1 MVSWLG
7 ASPDL
12 DLLCRHRKV
21 CTAGDA
27 PAVLRDDNLPPSFN
41 RVPISGK
48 CGNRRMFQ
56 SQEWWLMP
64 VIQML
69 WMLRQKDCH
78 QFEASLDYRD
88 TVST

>member
-12 DLLCRHRKV
+12 DPLCLHKKV

-27 PAVLRDDNLPPSFN
+27 PAVLREDNLPPSFN

-48 CGNRRMFQ
+48 RGNRGMFQ

-69 WMLRQKDCH
+69 CLDA
-78 QFEASLDYRD
+78 EAEGLPP
-88 TVST
+88 V